1 MDEVFALQLGGISF
15 QGGAGNDGCYVRGI
29 VGWDALPDA
38 RGSLDAIPGSDG
50 SFRAVDLYRE
60 SRVVTVVGVLAAG
73 DRAGVEALRAR
84 LMAILKAHATLTV
97 TDELG
102 TLSSEVRVDSI
113 SFSDE
118 GTWATWIDFTIDLV
132 APDPVRYRDM
142 LTVGPVGLPTQV
154 GGLVL
159 PSAFPWHF
167 GTSSREV
174 ATVVNDG
181 TVPVLPRVTVAG
193 SAASVTILGGPYRL
207 EFGAFDG
214 VLVFDSLDRR
224 VWLNGTDVTRQLVR
238 RDWPVVAAG
247 VTAEFSFEAVSPSP
261 NISLLVEYSIGVW

>member
-1 MDEVFALQLGGISF
+1 MDEVFALRLGGISF
-15 QGGAGNDGCYVRGI
+15 EGGAGNDGCYVRGI

-50 SFRAVDLYRE
+50 SFRAVNIYRE

-102 TLSSEVRVDSI
+102 TLSSDVRVDSI

-142 LTVGPVGLPTQV
+142 LTVGPVGLPTRS
-154 GGLVL
+154 GGLIL
-159 PSAFPWHF
+159 PSAFPWNF
-167 GTSSREV
+167 GTESREV
-174 ATVVNDG
+174 ATVTNDG
-181 TVPVLPRVTVAG
+181 SVPVLPRMVVTG
-193 SAASVTILGGPYRL
+193 SASSITVRGGPYRL

-214 VLVFDSLDRR
+214 ELVFDSLERR
-224 VWLNGTDVTRQLVR
+224 AWLNGTEVTRQLVR
-238 RDWPVVAAG
+238 RDWPVVAPG

-261 NISLLVEYSIGVW
+261 ILSLSVEYRIGVW